1 MPNYVKLAASAY
13 YVPERVVTNDE
24 MSQLMPTS
32 DEWIQSHT
40 GIKTRHIALQQNTA
54 TLASKVAAEL
64 LAQSGV
70 AASAIDL
77 IIVSTITP
85 DYLTPATACLVQEQ
99 IGATNAVAFDVSAAC
114 AGFIFAATT
123 AEKFLRQGKF
133 KHALVIS
140 AETNSKMLDWQDRT
154 TAVFFGDGAG
164 GVLLSQSTV
173 ATAESFIDS
182 KLQTDGRRHEAIMS
196 GAVAPLS
203 TLQADHKPQMA
214 PFTMQGRAVF
224 EFATKTVPVQIADLL
239 AANQLTADDV
249 DLFICHQANLRIIEQ
264 IAAALKQPMSK
275 FPTNVQR
282 YGNTSSAGVPMAL
295 AEVWP
300 QAHGKLAVLTGFGG
314 GLAYGS
320 LLLRL

>member
-1 MPNYVKLAASAY
+1 MSNYVTITASAK

-24 MSQLMPTS
+24 LSQLMPTS

-40 GIKTRHIALQQNTA
+40 GIKTRHIAINENTSA
-54 TLASKVAAEL
+54 LASHVAAEL
-64 LAQSGV
+64 LTKSGLD
-70 AASAIDL
+70 ASAIDL

-99 IGATNAVAFDVSAAC
+99 IGATNAVAFDISAAC
-114 AGFIFAATT
+114 AGFIFAADT

-133 KHALVIS
+133 QHALVIS

-164 GVLLSQSTV
+164 GALLSRTEDAQ
-173 ATAESFIDS
+173 AESFIDS
-182 KLQTDGRRHEAIMS
+182 QLKTDGSRHEAIMS
-196 GAVAPLS
+196 GAVAPL
-203 TLQADHKPQMA
+203 TTVQAQSKPSIA

-224 EFATKTVPVQIADLL
+224 EFATKTVPLQIEALL
-239 AANQLTADDV
+239 AANQLTVDDV
-249 DLFICHQANLRIIEQ
+249 DLFICHQANLRIIEK
-264 IAAALKQPMSK
+264 IAATLKQPLSK

-295 AEVWP
+295 AEVQP
-300 QAHGKLAVLTGFGG
+300 QAAGKLAVLAGFGG
-314 GLAYGS
+314 GLAYGC
-320 LLLRL
+320 LLIRL